1 MKILEKGFTL
11 VELMVT
17 IAIMAIMAAVAIP
30 NFSEWLAKRRVAA
43 AAEKVA
49 NMIRLGRSEA
59 ARLNLPVYLCPAQI
73 RKDGNPNGQCQ
84 EQYSGSGL
92 MLWADRN
99 LDKQYVRGIDES
111 LRVAIINQRS
121 QGNDNSGDRV
131 QYSVRSV
138 KYDGSDAAKNPNTSV
153 LAFLPDGSVRRITT
167 GNATADFRTIDP
179 ISGYVKFTLTDAQAK
194 DENSKSSRS
203 VVLLVSGNQVKFCD
217 RAGDLKA
224 CEYK

>member
-17 IAIMAIMAAVAIP
+17 IAIMAIMAAIAVP

-59 ARLNLPVYLCPAQI
+59 ARLNLPVYLCPVQI

-99 LDKQYVRGIDES
+99 LDKKYVRGVDDS

-121 QGNDNSGDRV
+121 QGKNNSGDRIE
-131 QYSVRSV
+131 YSVRSV
-138 KYDGSDAAKNPNTSV
+138 KYDGSNAAKNPNTSV

-167 GNATADFRTIDP
+167 GKTDATFHTNDP
-179 ISGYVKFTLTDAQAK
+179 ISGYVKFVLTDAKAE
-194 DENSKSSRS
+194 DEKTKSSRS

-224 CEYK
+224 CKYK